1 MSYNGTALVAMTGK
15 NCVGI
20 ASDRRFGVQAQTL
33 STDSKKIFP
42 MHDKVMVGLSGLNT
56 DVHTFS
62 SLLKY
67 RVNMYES
74 PPPSPSRSHVLSPP
88 GNHSRRRYNLREERN
103 ISPQACLK
111 LISSMLYGRRFG
123 PYFCEPV
130 VAGLDEENKP
140 FIGATDF
147 FGAACLSEDFAV
159 GGSCTEQLYGI
170 SESLYKPNMEPEE
183 LFEVMSQCLLAG
195 VDRDCISGWGGSVHI
210 ICPDRVI
217 SRTLRGRMD

>member
-74 PPPSPSRSHVLSPP
+74 PPPPP
-88 GNHSRRRYNLREERN
+88 PPL
-103 ISPQACLK
+103 PC
-111 LISSMLYGRRFG
+111 
-123 PYFCEPV
+123 C
-130 VAGLDEENKP
+130 
-140 FIGATDF
+140 
-147 FGAACLSEDFAV
+147 
-159 GGSCTEQLYGI
+159 
-170 SESLYKPNMEPEE
+170 
-183 LFEVMSQCLLAG
+183 SQPA
-195 VDRDCISGWGGSVHI
+195 W
-210 ICPDRVI
+210 
-217 SRTLRGRMD
+217 

>member
-1 MSYNGTALVAMTGK
+1 MLCRNPRLMPA
-15 NCVGI
+15 C
-20 ASDRRFGVQAQTL
+20 
-33 STDSKKIFP
+33 
-42 MHDKVMVGLSGLNT
+42 
-56 DVHTFS
+56 
-62 SLLKY
+62 
-67 RVNMYES
+67 
-74 PPPSPSRSHVLSPP
+74 
-88 GNHSRRRYNLREERN
+88 RYNLREERN
-103 ISPQACLK
+103 IAPQACLK
-111 LISSMLYGRRFG
+111 LISSMLYGKRFG